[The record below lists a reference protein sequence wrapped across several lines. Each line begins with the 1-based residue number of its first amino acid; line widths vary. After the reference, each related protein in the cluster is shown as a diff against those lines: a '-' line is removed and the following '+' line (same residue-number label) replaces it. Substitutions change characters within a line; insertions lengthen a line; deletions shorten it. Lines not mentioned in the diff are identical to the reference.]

1 MRTLLPALAAV
12 ALAGAGCGV
21 AKDKYLAKELEADK
35 YRKSYEEESRKTADL
50 TRKVHDLGSQVATLE
65 AAAAAKDGEARA
77 EKERAEKLALLAD
90 ELSSSKA
97 LIERAKMELEQKSSQ
112 YEQLAKSLQ
121 GEIEAGKIELSELRG
136 RTTVKLK
143 DKILFGSGSATIG
156 REGRAALAKV
166 AEALRGVQG
175 KTIRVEGHT
184 DDIPTGQNS
193 FPTNWELSSARAI
206 AVVRLLE
213 SNGVDPGILAA
224 AAYSQHQPVG
234 DNSTPEGRSQNRRI
248 EIVLVPAE
256 PRDGA
261 EPTPVGGAS
270 PGTDGKM

>member
-1 MRTLLPALAAV
+1 MRRLLPAAIA
-12 ALAGAGCGV
+12 ALALAGCGV

-50 TRKVHDLGSQVATLE
+50 TKKVNELGAQVATLE
-65 AAAAAKDGEARA
+65 GAAAAKDGAARA
-77 EKERAEKLALLAD
+77 EKERADKLAALAD
-90 ELSSSKA
+90 ELSVSKA
-97 LIERAKMELEQKSSQ
+97 LIERAKMELEQKSSE

-121 GEIEAGKIELSELRG
+121 GEIETGKIELSELRG

-143 DKILFGSGSATIG
+143 DKVLFSSGSATVG

-166 AEALRGVQG
+166 AEAFRGLEG
-175 KTIRVEGHT
+175 KTVRVEGHT
-184 DDIPTGQNS
+184 DDIPTGQKS
-193 FPTNWELSSARAI
+193 FPTNWEPSSARAI

-213 SNGVDPGILAA
+213 ENGVAPAMLAA

-234 DNSTPEGRSQNRRI
+234 DNATPEGRSQNRRI

-256 PRDGA
+256 PREGVVTA
-261 EPTPVGGAS
+261 PAGGPS